1 MLKRLGN
8 CLAIL
13 AMLALASP
21 VFAKTFSQTLDLTQ
35 PAKLGDTSLQPGHY
49 KVMADLG
56 SDQVQVEQNGKLVAT
71 ATGKTVDLNNK
82 SAYNAV
88 VFNGRHIQEIQISG
102 KMQAIELPSS

>member
-21 VFAKTFSQTLDLTQ
+21 VFAKSFSQTLDLTR

-49 KVMADLG
+49 KVMADLS
-56 SDQVQVEQNGKLVAT
+56 SDKVQVEQNGRLVAT
-71 ATGKTVDLNNK
+71 AMGKTVNLNNK
-82 SAYNAV
+82 SPYNAV
-88 VFNGRHIQEIQISG
+88 VFNGRYIQEIQISG
-102 KMQAIELPSS
+102 KTQAIELPSS